1 MQTRSIQ
8 AKQSFKNN
16 RVSLASF
23 YSTWIKRYKTSMT
36 ETYIWK
42 SNNYLR
48 HILLNLLSSSSI
60 LWIYFLSILKRQK
73 ERKAA
78 CYDVLLY
85 QILYLAWKQGCLLR
99 CRTGESGWLAS
110 QRHPRNLPRLIWHTG
125 NENHKPLKLFI
136 ATNLIHFCTQYPGH
150 KLLTDWACF

>member
-1 MQTRSIQ
+1 MKNFRWMQTRSIQ
-8 AKQSFKNN
+8 AKQSFKND

-73 ERKAA
+73 ERK
-78 CYDVLLY
+78 LLVMMY
-85 QILYLAWKQGCLLR
+85 FYIR
-99 CRTGESGWLAS
+99 
-110 QRHPRNLPRLIWHTG
+110 
-125 NENHKPLKLFI
+125 
-136 ATNLIHFCTQYPGH
+136 FCTWHENKDVSFVAGQVNLDG
-150 KLLTDWACF
+150 LLHRGIHVIFHVWFGILETKITSRWNYL